1 MRVRKNGRVGRGG
14 EGWVCRKEVGMCFL
28 ILIAGGLVW
37 VLLVLWEI
45 PSFFFLFSFFRTD
58 VDVGVDGGND
68 GVGRFM
74 IDFSRYDG

>member
-1 MRVRKNGRVGRGG
+1 MRVRKNGRDGGKGR
-14 EGWVCRKEVGMCFL
+14 VCRKEVSMCFYYWCL
-28 ILIAGGLVW
+28 LW

-74 IDFSRYDG
+74 MDFSRYDG